1 MLSTATRSLVIVIY
15 SGVFDSKPPK
25 LSIKTKIIF
34 NVHEKSGL
42 DW

>member
-1 MLSTATRSLVIVIY
+1 MLSNATRSSVIVIY
-15 SGVFDSKPPK
+15 LGVFDSKPPK